1 MKISKIIK
9 IFTNNGL
16 KSIDFYAKIMYN
28 EYCINK
34 GASKAAFETERKIVM
49 TKKLLALLL
58 ALLTVA
64 SLSACKKENE
74 DEGTDLDDFRKEDVV
89 YTSITDETTKSV
101 FHFELMDTETV
112 AITGYEGPTELH
124 NVTVPSVVYTGE
136 DKETSKKDVVAI
148 AAEAFKNVSSIQNI
162 IIPEGITSIG
172 KYAFAYCA
180 HLETVKFPST
190 LKTIDEGAFYQ
201 SGLTSLTFPEACD
214 LTELKMAT
222 FSKCN
227 SLKEVTIPGY
237 IKTVG
242 MAAFFE
248 CASLEKVTLSEGV
261 VTVGKLGF
269 QGCPSFK
276 ELNLPSTLTNTDPF
290 EDLAFLGSDVLYIE
304 NVKIPEN
311 LPEESTLRDYVKAME
326 NYLKEA
332 PEQTA

>member
-1 MKISKIIK
+1 
-9 IFTNNGL
+9 
-16 KSIDFYAKIMYN
+16 MYN
-28 EYCINK
+28 GYCIKK
-34 GASKAAFETERKIVM
+34 GAPDAALKTERKIVM

-74 DEGTDLDDFRKEDVV
+74 DEGTDLDIFRKEDVV
-89 YTSITDETTKSV
+89 YTSHTETVTKGDFTYEST
-101 FHFELMDTETV
+101 FYFEMVDTETV
-112 AITGYEGPTELH
+112 AITGYKGPTELH
-124 NVTVPSVVYTGE
+124 DVTVPSVVYTGE
-136 DKETSKKDVVAI
+136 DKETTKKNVVAI
-148 AAEAFKNVSSIQNI
+148 AAEAFKNVSSIQNVI
-162 IIPEGITSIG
+162 VPEGITSIG

-180 HLETVKFPST
+180 HLETIKFPAT

-201 SGLTSLTFPEACD
+201 SGLTSLTFPEACE

-227 SLKEVTIPGY
+227 NLKEVTIPGY

-242 MAAFFE
+242 KAVFFE

-269 QGCPSFK
+269 QGCPKFK
-276 ELNLPSTLTNTDPF
+276 ELNLPNTLTNTDPF
-290 EDLAFLGSDVLYIE
+290 EDLAFLGSDALTIE
-304 NVKIPEN
+304 NVKIKEDAPDS
-311 LPEESTLRDYVKAME
+311 LKKYVNDME
-326 NYLKEA
+326 KYLVEA